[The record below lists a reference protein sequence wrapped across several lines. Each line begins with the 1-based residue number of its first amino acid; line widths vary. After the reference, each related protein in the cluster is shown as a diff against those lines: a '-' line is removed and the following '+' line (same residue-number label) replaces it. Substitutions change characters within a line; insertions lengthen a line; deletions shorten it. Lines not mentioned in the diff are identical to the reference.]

1 MVWLEL
7 DLIPRNMCEQ
17 AIEVD
22 SHANGRFESDSICT
36 NENISMTFDS
46 HERAYIVRHMHI
58 VSACNCGCETIWH
71 YTAIGICDGGLPV
84 SGAPTRS
91 PCIMFIPNILKMPR
105 SIPWFV
111 YKWPNRAI
119 SIETRKMFHLIN
131 VGAAKWC
138 GFLVYFFGI
147 YFSLKSGI
155 SFEFVNPFLHRTSQ
169 NVVRM
174 RPLVTMEQ
182 PLENRF
188 VRSIQATK
196 YKINRKH
203 DRRLREGRMRVSDL
217 PTKRYI
223 K

>member
-36 NENISMTFDS
+36 TENISMTFDS

-91 PCIMFIPNILKMPR
+91 PCIIHSYPILKMPR
-105 SIPWFV
+105 STLCFV
-111 YKWPNRAI
+111 YKGPNRVI
-119 SIETRKMFHLIN
+119 SIGSRKIFYLIH

-138 GFLVYFFGI
+138 GFLVYFRH
-147 YFSLKSGI
+147 SLLIEVGHLLRVRESISPSNVPKCSAHASTCHSGATVGE
-155 SFEFVNPFLHRTSQ
+155 SFRTEHSCNQ
-169 NVVRM
+169 N
-174 RPLVTMEQ
+174 
-182 PLENRF
+182 
-188 VRSIQATK
+188 AK
-196 YKINRKH
+196 
-203 DRRLREGRMRVSDL
+203 
-217 PTKRYI
+217 
-223 K
+223 